1 MQEIVELGQEI
12 AEAIKVEETVV
23 EKVMEKVEVV
33 VKQEEPQPVVEK
45 VKSNGWDATQM
56 AESAAGTFF
65 DLLWN
70 TSDTSKQIACQAYKN
85 LDEKMNLTEM
95 RMHADK
101 GRLQVM

>member
-12 AEAIKVEETVV
+12 ADAIKVEDTVV
-23 EKVMEKVEVV
+23 EKVEVV
-33 VKQEEPQPVVEK
+33 VKQEEVKPVVEM

-65 DLLWN
+65 DLLLN
-70 TSDTSKQIACQAYKN
+70 TGDTSKQIACQAYKN